1 MKAMLLPC
9 ALLCALLLT
18 GCASPP
24 PSGAG
29 SPAAASVSAAQE
41 APVLW
46 PWTEEPVKVQYDRLW
61 MYSARGES
69 EDPELLGALTA
80 AVESLK
86 VGAPSEV
93 CVEDYTDVLTFTFAD
108 GTLYRLEFEEQ
119 QWVTQDGER
128 FTVEGLDRV
137 RSVLDALLGEEALS
151 GWAAGT
157 ERIVL

>member
-24 PSGAG
+24 PSSAG
-29 SPAAASVSAAQE
+29 SPASVSAAQE

-93 CVEDYTDVLTFTFAD
+93 CVED
-108 GTLYRLEFEEQ
+108 
-119 QWVTQDGER
+119 
-128 FTVEGLDRV
+128 
-137 RSVLDALLGEEALS
+137 SMC
-151 GWAAGT
+151 
-157 ERIVL
+157 